1 MFLKR
6 VKNDKPQDDFKGG
19 RKVEENKTLTIA
31 DIADA
36 LGVSK
41 TTVSRAI
48 SGKGRIGN
56 DTRERVLSYIEAHNY
71 TPNVIAKSLAQ
82 NKTYNLA
89 VVMPGDYEL
98 IDLPFFQNCIM
109 GIQEIAS
116 SFDYD
121 MLLTVCNNADVTKL
135 ERIVRNRKVDGVILL
150 RSFVDD
156 VQVKFLQEKQIP
168 FVVTGSSNYKGVVQV
183 DNDHRAA
190 CRELTSILLM
200 KRMKKIALI
209 GGNEE
214 HVVTQSRLEG
224 FQDAFSD
231 SGLLVDESLIYMNL
245 DNPVLLDGKVD
256 EIIKRE
262 VDCIVCMDDAIC
274 MEVLYKLRR
283 QGISVPDQIRIASF
297 YNSSMLETHDP
308 SITSLD
314 FDAKELG
321 MLVCRTLLDMV
332 EGHKV
337 QSKTLLGYE
346 VRLRESTK

>member
-1 MFLKR
+1 MGES
-6 VKNDKPQDDFKGG
+6 Q
-19 RKVEENKTLTIA
+19 EENKTLTIA

-48 SGKGRIGN
+48 SGKGRIGSE
-56 DTRERVLSYIEAHNY
+56 TRERVLKYIDAHNY

-109 GIQEIAS
+109 GMQEIAS

-150 RSFVDD
+150 RSFMDD
-156 VQVKFLQEKQIP
+156 VQVEYLQEKNIP

-214 HVVTQSRLEG
+214 HVVTQSRLMG
-224 FQDAFSD
+224 FKDAFAD
-231 SGLLVDESLIYMNL
+231 SGTAVDESLIYMNL
-245 DNPVLLDGKVD
+245 DNPVLLDGKLD
-256 EIIKRE
+256 DIIKRE

-283 QGISVPDQIRIASF
+283 EGISVPDQIRVASF

-321 MLVCRTLLDMV
+321 MLVCRTLLDMI
-332 EGHKV
+332 EGQKV
-337 QSKTLLGYE
+337 QKKTLLGYE

>member
-1 MFLKR
+1 MGES
-6 VKNDKPQDDFKGG
+6 Q
-19 RKVEENKTLTIA
+19 EENKTLTIA

-48 SGKGRIGN
+48 SGKGRIGSE
-56 DTRERVLSYIEAHNY
+56 TRERVLKYIDAHNY

-150 RSFVDD
+150 RSFMDD
-156 VQVKFLQEKQIP
+156 VQVEYLQEKNVP
-168 FVVTGSSNYKGVVQV
+168 FVITGSSNYKGVVQV

-190 CRELTSILLM
+190 CRELTLILLM

-214 HVVTQSRLEG
+214 HVVTQSRLMG
-224 FQDAFSD
+224 FKDAFAD
-231 SGLLVDESLIYMNL
+231 SGTAVDESLIYMNL
-245 DNPVLLDGKVD
+245 DNPVLLDGKLD
-256 EIIKRE
+256 DIIKRE

-283 QGISVPDQIRIASF
+283 EGISVPDQIRVASF

-321 MLVCRTLLDMV
+321 MLVCRTLLDMI
-332 EGHKV
+332 EGQKV
-337 QSKTLLGYE
+337 QKKTLLGYE

>member
-1 MFLKR
+1 MGES
-6 VKNDKPQDDFKGG
+6 Q
-19 RKVEENKTLTIA
+19 EENKTLTIA

-48 SGKGRIGN
+48 SGKGRIGSE
-56 DTRERVLSYIEAHNY
+56 TRERVLKYIDAHNY

-150 RSFVDD
+150 RSFMDD
-156 VQVKFLQEKQIP
+156 VQVEYLQEKNVP
-168 FVVTGSSNYKGVVQV
+168 FVITGSSNYKGVVQV

-214 HVVTQSRLEG
+214 HVVTQSRLMG
-224 FQDAFSD
+224 FKDAFAD
-231 SGLLVDESLIYMNL
+231 SGTAVDESLIYMNL
-245 DNPVLLDGKVD
+245 DNPVLLDGKLD
-256 EIIKRE
+256 DIIKRE

-283 QGISVPDQIRIASF
+283 EGISVPDQIRVASF

-308 SITSLD
+308 TITSPD
-314 FDAKELG
+314 CDAKDLG
-321 MLVCRTLLDMV
+321 MLVCRTLLDMI
-332 EGHKV
+332 EGQKV
-337 QSKTLLGYE
+337 QKKTLLGYE

>member
-1 MFLKR
+1 MGES
-6 VKNDKPQDDFKGG
+6 Q
-19 RKVEENKTLTIA
+19 EENKTLTIA

-48 SGKGRIGN
+48 SGKGRIGSE
-56 DTRERVLSYIEAHNY
+56 TRERVLKYIDAHNY

-150 RSFVDD
+150 RSFMDD
-156 VQVKFLQEKQIP
+156 VQVEYLQEKNVP
-168 FVVTGSSNYKGVVQV
+168 FVITGSSNYKGVVQV

-214 HVVTQSRLEG
+214 HVVTQSRLMG
-224 FQDAFSD
+224 FKDAFAD
-231 SGLLVDESLIYMNL
+231 SGTAVDESLIYMNL
-245 DNPVLLDGKVD
+245 DNPVLLDGKLD
-256 EIIKRE
+256 DIIKRE

-283 QGISVPDQIRIASF
+283 KGISVPDQIRVASF

-321 MLVCRTLLDMV
+321 MLVCRTLLDMI
-332 EGHKV
+332 EGQKV
-337 QSKTLLGYE
+337 QKKTLLGYE

>member
-1 MFLKR
+1 MGES
-6 VKNDKPQDDFKGG
+6 Q
-19 RKVEENKTLTIA
+19 EENKTLTIA
-31 DIADA
+31 DIADT

-48 SGKGRIGN
+48 SGKGRIGSE
-56 DTRERVLSYIEAHNY
+56 TRERVLKYIDAHNY

-150 RSFVDD
+150 RSFMDD
-156 VQVKFLQEKQIP
+156 VQVEYLQEKNIP

-209 GGNEE
+209 GVNEE
-214 HVVTQSRLEG
+214 HVVTQSRLMG
-224 FQDAFSD
+224 FKDAFAD
-231 SGLLVDESLIYMNL
+231 SGTAVDESLIYMNL
-245 DNPVLLDGKVD
+245 DNPVLLDGKLD
-256 EIIKRE
+256 DIIKRE

-283 QGISVPDQIRIASF
+283 EGISVPDQIRVASF

-321 MLVCRTLLDMV
+321 MLVCRTLLDMI
-332 EGHKV
+332 EGQKV
-337 QSKTLLGYE
+337 QKKTLLGYE

>member
-1 MFLKR
+1 MGES
-6 VKNDKPQDDFKGG
+6 Q
-19 RKVEENKTLTIA
+19 EENKTLTIA

-48 SGKGRIGN
+48 SGKGRIGSE
-56 DTRERVLSYIEAHNY
+56 TRERVLKYIDAHNY

-135 ERIVRNRKVDGVILL
+135 ERIVRNRTVAGVILL
-150 RSFVDD
+150 RSFMDA
-156 VQVKFLQEKQIP
+156 VQVEYLQEKNIP

-214 HVVTQSRLEG
+214 HVVTQSRLMG
-224 FQDAFSD
+224 FKDAFAD
-231 SGLLVDESLIYMNL
+231 SGTAVDESLIYMNL
-245 DNPVLLDGKVD
+245 DNPVLLDGKLD
-256 EIIKRE
+256 DIIKRE

-283 QGISVPDQIRIASF
+283 EGISVPDQIRVASF

-321 MLVCRTLLDMV
+321 MLVCRTLLDMI
-332 EGHKV
+332 EGQKV
-337 QSKTLLGYE
+337 QKKTLLGYE

>member
-1 MFLKR
+1 MEE
-6 VKNDKPQDDFKGG
+6 NQ
-19 RKVEENKTLTIA
+19 EENKTLTIA

-48 SGKGRIGN
+48 SGKGRIGS
-56 DTRERVLSYIEAHNY
+56 DTRERVLKYIDEHNY

-82 NKTYNLA
+82 SKTYNLA

-121 MLLTVCNNADVTKL
+121 ILLTVCNNADVTKL
-135 ERIVRNRKVDGVILL
+135 ERIVRNRKVDGVVLL
-150 RSFVDD
+150 RSFVED
-156 VQVKFLQEKQIP
+156 VQVEYLREKNIP

-183 DNDHRAA
+183 DNDHHAA
-190 CRELTSILLM
+190 CKELTSILLM

-214 HVVTQSRLEG
+214 HVVTQSRLKG
-224 FQDAFSD
+224 FKDAFRD
-231 SGLLVDESLIYMNL
+231 NGLPVDESLIYMNL
-245 DNPVLLDGKVD
+245 DNPVLLDGKLD
-256 EIIKRE
+256 DIIKRD

-274 MEVLYKLRR
+274 MEVLSKLRR
-283 QGISVPDQIRIASF
+283 EGIVVPDQIRVASF

-321 MLVCRTLLDMV
+321 MLVCRTLLDIV
-332 EGHKV
+332 EGNKV
-337 QSKTLLGYE
+337 QKKTLLGYE

>member
-1 MFLKR
+1 MGES
-6 VKNDKPQDDFKGG
+6 Q
-19 RKVEENKTLTIA
+19 EENKTLTIA

-48 SGKGRIGN
+48 SGKGRIGSE
-56 DTRERVLSYIEAHNY
+56 TRERVLKYIDAHNY

-150 RSFVDD
+150 RSFIDD
-156 VQVKFLQEKQIP
+156 VQVEYLQEKNIP

-214 HVVTQSRLEG
+214 HVVTQSRLMG
-224 FQDAFSD
+224 FKDAFAD
-231 SGLLVDESLIYMNL
+231 SGTAVDESLIYMNL
-245 DNPVLLDGKVD
+245 DNPVLLDGKLD
-256 EIIKRE
+256 DIIKRE

-283 QGISVPDQIRIASF
+283 EGISVPDQIRVASF

-321 MLVCRTLLDMV
+321 MLVCRTLLDMI
-332 EGHKV
+332 EGQKV
-337 QSKTLLGYE
+337 QKKTLLGYE

>member
-1 MFLKR
+1 MGES
-6 VKNDKPQDDFKGG
+6 Q
-19 RKVEENKTLTIA
+19 EENKTLTIA

-48 SGKGRIGN
+48 SGKGRIGSE
-56 DTRERVLSYIEAHNY
+56 TRERVLKYIDAHNY

-150 RSFVDD
+150 RSFMDD
-156 VQVKFLQEKQIP
+156 VQVEYLQEKNVP

-183 DNDHRAA
+183 DNDHHAA

-214 HVVTQSRLEG
+214 HVVTQSRLMG
-224 FQDAFSD
+224 FKDAFAD
-231 SGLLVDESLIYMNL
+231 SGLAVDESLIYMNL
-245 DNPVLLDGKVD
+245 DNPVLLDGKLD
-256 EIIKRE
+256 DIIKRE

-283 QGISVPDQIRIASF
+283 EGISVPDQIRVASF

-321 MLVCRTLLDMV
+321 MLVCRTLLDMI
-332 EGHKV
+332 EGQKV
-337 QSKTLLGYE
+337 QKKTLLGYE

>member
-1 MFLKR
+1 MGER
-6 VKNDKPQDDFKGG
+6 Q
-19 RKVEENKTLTIA
+19 EENKTLTIA
-31 DIADA
+31 DIADT

-48 SGKGRIGN
+48 SGKGRIGSE
-56 DTRERVLSYIEAHNY
+56 TRERVLKYIDAHNY

-150 RSFVDD
+150 RSFMDD
-156 VQVKFLQEKQIP
+156 VQVEYLQEKNIP

-214 HVVTQSRLEG
+214 HVVTQSRLMG
-224 FQDAFSD
+224 FKDAFAD
-231 SGLLVDESLIYMNL
+231 SGTAVDESLIYMNL
-245 DNPVLLDGKVD
+245 DNPVLLDGKLD
-256 EIIKRE
+256 DIIKRE

-283 QGISVPDQIRIASF
+283 EGISVPDQIRVASF

-321 MLVCRTLLDMV
+321 MLVCRTLLDMI
-332 EGHKV
+332 EGQKV
-337 QSKTLLGYE
+337 QKKTLLGYE

>member
-1 MFLKR
+1 MGES
-6 VKNDKPQDDFKGG
+6 Q
-19 RKVEENKTLTIA
+19 EENKTLTIA

-48 SGKGRIGN
+48 SGKGRIGSE
-56 DTRERVLSYIEAHNY
+56 TRERVLKYIDAHNY

-150 RSFVDD
+150 RSFMDD
-156 VQVKFLQEKQIP
+156 VQVEYLQEKNIP

-214 HVVTQSRLEG
+214 HVVTQSRLMG
-224 FQDAFSD
+224 FKDAFAD
-231 SGLLVDESLIYMNL
+231 SGTAVDESLIYMNL
-245 DNPVLLDGKVD
+245 DNPVLLDGKLD
-256 EIIKRE
+256 DIIKRE

-274 MEVLYKLRR
+274 MDVLYKLRR
-283 QGISVPDQIRIASF
+283 EGISVPDQIRVASF

-321 MLVCRTLLDMV
+321 MLVCRTLLDMI
-332 EGHKV
+332 EGQKV
-337 QSKTLLGYE
+337 QKKTLLGYE

>member
-1 MFLKR
+1 MGES
-6 VKNDKPQDDFKGG
+6 Q
-19 RKVEENKTLTIA
+19 EENKTLTIA

-48 SGKGRIGN
+48 SGKGRIGSE
-56 DTRERVLSYIEAHNY
+56 TRERVLKYIDAHNY

-89 VVMPGDYEL
+89 VAMPGDYEL

-150 RSFVDD
+150 RSFMDD
-156 VQVKFLQEKQIP
+156 VQVEYLQEKNVP
-168 FVVTGSSNYKGVVQV
+168 FVITGSSNYKGVVQV

-214 HVVTQSRLEG
+214 HVVTQSRLMG
-224 FQDAFSD
+224 FKDAFAD
-231 SGLLVDESLIYMNL
+231 SGTAVDESLIYMNL
-245 DNPVLLDGKVD
+245 DNPVLLDGKLD
-256 EIIKRE
+256 DIIKRE

-283 QGISVPDQIRIASF
+283 EGISVPDQIRVASF

-321 MLVCRTLLDMV
+321 MLVCRTLLDMI
-332 EGHKV
+332 EGQKV
-337 QSKTLLGYE
+337 QKKTLLGYE

>member
-1 MFLKR
+1 MGES
-6 VKNDKPQDDFKGG
+6 Q
-19 RKVEENKTLTIA
+19 EENKTLTIA

-48 SGKGRIGN
+48 SGKGRIGSE
-56 DTRERVLSYIEAHNY
+56 TRERVLKYIDAHNY

-150 RSFVDD
+150 RSFMDD
-156 VQVKFLQEKQIP
+156 VQVEYLQEKNIP

-190 CRELTSILLM
+190 CRELTSNLLM

-214 HVVTQSRLEG
+214 HVVTQSRLMG
-224 FQDAFSD
+224 FKDAFAD
-231 SGLLVDESLIYMNL
+231 SGTAVDESLIYMNL
-245 DNPVLLDGKVD
+245 DNPVLLDGKLD
-256 EIIKRE
+256 DIIKRE

-283 QGISVPDQIRIASF
+283 EGISVPDQIRVASF

-321 MLVCRTLLDMV
+321 MLVCRTLLDMI
-332 EGHKV
+332 EGQKV
-337 QSKTLLGYE
+337 QKKTLLGYE

>member
-1 MFLKR
+1 MGES
-6 VKNDKPQDDFKGG
+6 Q
-19 RKVEENKTLTIA
+19 EENKTLTIA
-31 DIADA
+31 DIADT

-48 SGKGRIGN
+48 SGKGRIGSE
-56 DTRERVLSYIEAHNY
+56 TRERVLKYIDAHNY

-150 RSFVDD
+150 RSFMDD
-156 VQVKFLQEKQIP
+156 LQVEYLQEKNIP

-214 HVVTQSRLEG
+214 HVVTQSRLMG
-224 FQDAFSD
+224 FKDAFAD
-231 SGLLVDESLIYMNL
+231 SGTAVDESLIYMNL
-245 DNPVLLDGKVD
+245 DNPVLLDGKLD
-256 EIIKRE
+256 DIIKRE

-283 QGISVPDQIRIASF
+283 EGISVPDQIRVASF

-321 MLVCRTLLDMV
+321 MLVCRTLLDMI
-332 EGHKV
+332 EGQKV
-337 QSKTLLGYE
+337 QKKTLLGYE

>member
-1 MFLKR
+1 MGES
-6 VKNDKPQDDFKGG
+6 Q
-19 RKVEENKTLTIA
+19 EENKTLTIA

-48 SGKGRIGN
+48 SGKGRIGSE
-56 DTRERVLSYIEAHNY
+56 TRERVLKYIDAHNY

-150 RSFVDD
+150 RSFMDD
-156 VQVKFLQEKQIP
+156 VQVEYLQEKNVP
-168 FVVTGSSNYKGVVQV
+168 FVITGSSNYKGVVQV

-214 HVVTQSRLEG
+214 HVVTQSRLMG
-224 FQDAFSD
+224 FKDAFAD
-231 SGLLVDESLIYMNL
+231 SGTAVDESLIYMNL
-245 DNPVLLDGKVD
+245 DNPVLLDGKLD
-256 EIIKRE
+256 DIIKRE

-283 QGISVPDQIRIASF
+283 EGISVPDQIRVASF

-321 MLVCRTLLDMV
+321 MLVCRTLLDMI
-332 EGHKV
+332 EGQKV
-337 QSKTLLGYE
+337 QKKTLLGYE
-346 VRLRESTK
+346 VRLRESIK

>member
-1 MFLKR
+1 MGES
-6 VKNDKPQDDFKGG
+6 Q
-19 RKVEENKTLTIA
+19 EENKTLTIA

-48 SGKGRIGN
+48 SGKGRIGSE
-56 DTRERVLSYIEAHNY
+56 TRERVLKYIDAHNY

-150 RSFVDD
+150 RSFMDD
-156 VQVKFLQEKQIP
+156 VQVEYLQEKNVP
-168 FVVTGSSNYKGVVQV
+168 FVITGSSNYKGVVQV
-183 DNDHRAA
+183 DNDHRTA

-214 HVVTQSRLEG
+214 HVVTQSRLMG
-224 FQDAFSD
+224 FKDAFAD
-231 SGLLVDESLIYMNL
+231 SGTAVDESLIYMNL
-245 DNPVLLDGKVD
+245 DNPVLLDGKLD
-256 EIIKRE
+256 DIIKRE

-283 QGISVPDQIRIASF
+283 EGISVPDQIRVASF

-321 MLVCRTLLDMV
+321 MLVCRTLLDMI
-332 EGHKV
+332 EGQKV
-337 QSKTLLGYE
+337 QKKTLLGYE

>member
-1 MFLKR
+1 MGES
-6 VKNDKPQDDFKGG
+6 Q
-19 RKVEENKTLTIA
+19 EENKTLTIA

-48 SGKGRIGN
+48 SGKGRIGSE
-56 DTRERVLSYIEAHNY
+56 TRERVLKYIDAHNY

-150 RSFVDD
+150 RSFMDD
-156 VQVKFLQEKQIP
+156 VQVEYLQEKNVP

-214 HVVTQSRLEG
+214 HVVTQSRLMG
-224 FQDAFSD
+224 FKDAFAD
-231 SGLLVDESLIYMNL
+231 SGLAVDESLIYMNL
-245 DNPVLLDGKVD
+245 DNPVLLDGQLD
-256 EIIKRE
+256 DIIKRE

-283 QGISVPDQIRIASF
+283 EGISVPDQIRVASF

-321 MLVCRTLLDMV
+321 MLVCRTLLDMI
-332 EGHKV
+332 EGQKV
-337 QSKTLLGYE
+337 QKKTLLGYE

>member
-1 MFLKR
+1 MGES
-6 VKNDKPQDDFKGG
+6 Q
-19 RKVEENKTLTIA
+19 EENKTLTIA

-48 SGKGRIGN
+48 SGKGRIGSE
-56 DTRERVLSYIEAHNY
+56 TRERVLKYIDAHNY

-150 RSFVDD
+150 RSFMDD
-156 VQVKFLQEKQIP
+156 VQVEYLQEKNVP
-168 FVVTGSSNYKGVVQV
+168 FVITGSSNYKGVVQV

-214 HVVTQSRLEG
+214 HVVTQSRLMG
-224 FQDAFSD
+224 FKDAFAD
-231 SGLLVDESLIYMNL
+231 SGTAVDESLIYMNL
-245 DNPVLLDGKVD
+245 DNPVLLDGKLD
-256 EIIKRE
+256 DIIKRE

-283 QGISVPDQIRIASF
+283 EGISVPDQIRVASF

-321 MLVCRTLLDMV
+321 MLVCRTLLDMI
-332 EGHKV
+332 EGQKV
-337 QSKTLLGYE
+337 RKKTLLGYE

>member
-1 MFLKR
+1 MEE
-6 VKNDKPQDDFKGG
+6 NQ
-19 RKVEENKTLTIA
+19 EENKTLTIA

-48 SGKGRIGN
+48 SGKGRIGS
-56 DTRERVLSYIEAHNY
+56 DTRERVLKYIDEHNY

-82 NKTYNLA
+82 SKTYNLA

-121 MLLTVCNNADVTKL
+121 ILLTVCNNADVTKL

-150 RSFVDD
+150 RSFVED
-156 VQVKFLQEKQIP
+156 VQVEYLREKNIP

-183 DNDHRAA
+183 DNDHHAA
-190 CRELTSILLM
+190 CKELTSILLM

-214 HVVTQSRLEG
+214 HVVTQSRLKG
-224 FQDAFSD
+224 FKDAFRD
-231 SGLLVDESLIYMNL
+231 NGLPVDESLIYMNL
-245 DNPVLLDGKVD
+245 DNPVLLDGKLD
-256 EIIKRE
+256 DIIKRD

-274 MEVLYKLRR
+274 MEVLNKLRR
-283 QGISVPDQIRIASF
+283 AGIVVPDQIRVASF

-321 MLVCRTLLDMV
+321 MLVCRILLDIV
-332 EGHKV
+332 EGNKV
-337 QSKTLLGYE
+337 QKKTLLGYE

>member
-1 MFLKR
+1 MGES
-6 VKNDKPQDDFKGG
+6 Q
-19 RKVEENKTLTIA
+19 EENKTLTIA

-48 SGKGRIGN
+48 SGKGRIGSE
-56 DTRERVLSYIEAHNY
+56 TRERVLKYIDAHNY

-121 MLLTVCNNADVTKL
+121 MMLTVCNNADVTKL

-150 RSFVDD
+150 RSFMDD
-156 VQVKFLQEKQIP
+156 VQVEYLQEKNVP

-214 HVVTQSRLEG
+214 HVVTQSRLMG
-224 FQDAFSD
+224 FKDAFAD
-231 SGLLVDESLIYMNL
+231 SGTAVDESLIYMNL
-245 DNPVLLDGKVD
+245 DNPVLLDGKLD
-256 EIIKRE
+256 DIIKRE

-283 QGISVPDQIRIASF
+283 EGISVPDQIRVASF

-321 MLVCRTLLDMV
+321 MLVCRTLLDMI
-332 EGHKV
+332 EGQKV
-337 QSKTLLGYE
+337 QKKTLLGYE

>member
-1 MFLKR
+1 MGES
-6 VKNDKPQDDFKGG
+6 Q
-19 RKVEENKTLTIA
+19 EENKTLTIA

-48 SGKGRIGN
+48 SGKGRIGSE
-56 DTRERVLSYIEAHNY
+56 TRERVLKYIDAHNY

-150 RSFVDD
+150 RSFMDD
-156 VQVKFLQEKQIP
+156 VQVEYLQEKNVP
-168 FVVTGSSNYKGVVQV
+168 FVITGSSNYKGVVQV

-200 KRMKKIALI
+200 KRMKKSALI

-214 HVVTQSRLEG
+214 HVVTQSRLMG
-224 FQDAFSD
+224 FKDAFAD
-231 SGLLVDESLIYMNL
+231 SGTAVDESLIYMNL
-245 DNPVLLDGKVD
+245 DNPVLLDGKLD
-256 EIIKRE
+256 DIIKRE

-283 QGISVPDQIRIASF
+283 EGISVPDQIRVASF

-321 MLVCRTLLDMV
+321 MLVCRTLLDMI
-332 EGHKV
+332 EGQKV
-337 QSKTLLGYE
+337 QKKTLLGYE

>member
-1 MFLKR
+1 MGES
-6 VKNDKPQDDFKGG
+6 Q
-19 RKVEENKTLTIA
+19 EENKTLTIA

-48 SGKGRIGN
+48 SGKGRIGSE
-56 DTRERVLSYIEAHNY
+56 TRERVLKYIDAHNY
-71 TPNVIAKSLAQ
+71 TLNVIAKSLAQ

-150 RSFVDD
+150 RSFMDD
-156 VQVKFLQEKQIP
+156 VQVEYLQEKNVP

-214 HVVTQSRLEG
+214 HVVTQSRLMG
-224 FQDAFSD
+224 FKDAFAD
-231 SGLLVDESLIYMNL
+231 SGLAVDESLIYMNL
-245 DNPVLLDGKVD
+245 DNPVLLDGKLD
-256 EIIKRE
+256 DIIKRE

-283 QGISVPDQIRIASF
+283 EGISVPDQIRVASF

-321 MLVCRTLLDMV
+321 MLVCRTLLDMI
-332 EGHKV
+332 EGQKV
-337 QSKTLLGYE
+337 QKKTLLGYE

>member
-1 MFLKR
+1 MGES
-6 VKNDKPQDDFKGG
+6 Q
-19 RKVEENKTLTIA
+19 EENKTLTIA

-48 SGKGRIGN
+48 SGKGRIGSE
-56 DTRERVLSYIEAHNY
+56 TRELVLKYIDAHNY

-150 RSFVDD
+150 RSFMDD
-156 VQVKFLQEKQIP
+156 VQVEYLQEKNVP

-214 HVVTQSRLEG
+214 HVVTQSRLMG
-224 FQDAFSD
+224 FKDAFAD
-231 SGLLVDESLIYMNL
+231 SGTAVDESLIYMNL
-245 DNPVLLDGKVD
+245 DNPVLLDGKLD
-256 EIIKRE
+256 DIIKRE

-283 QGISVPDQIRIASF
+283 EGISVPDQIRVASF
-297 YNSSMLETHDP
+297 YNSSMLESHDP

-321 MLVCRTLLDMV
+321 MLVCRTLLDMI
-332 EGHKV
+332 EGQKV
-337 QSKTLLGYE
+337 QKKTLLGYE

>member
-1 MFLKR
+1 MQEVYK
-6 VKNDKPQDDFKGG
+6 K
-19 RKVEENKTLTIA
+19 
-31 DIADA
+31 
-36 LGVSK
+36 
-41 TTVSRAI
+41 SR
-48 SGKGRIGN
+48 
-56 DTRERVLSYIEAHNY
+56 
-71 TPNVIAKSLAQ
+71 
-82 NKTYNLA
+82 
-89 VVMPGDYEL
+89 
-98 IDLPFFQNCIM
+98 

-150 RSFVDD
+150 RSFMDD
-156 VQVKFLQEKQIP
+156 VQVEYLQEKNVP
-168 FVVTGSSNYKGVVQV
+168 FVITGSSNYKGVVQV

-214 HVVTQSRLEG
+214 HVVTQSRLMG
-224 FQDAFSD
+224 FKDAFAD
-231 SGLLVDESLIYMNL
+231 SGTAVDESLIYMNL
-245 DNPVLLDGKVD
+245 DNPVLLDGKLD
-256 EIIKRE
+256 DIIKRE

-283 QGISVPDQIRIASF
+283 EGISVPDQIRVASF

-321 MLVCRTLLDMV
+321 MLVCRTLLDMI
-332 EGHKV
+332 EGQKV
-337 QSKTLLGYE
+337 QKKTLLGYE
-346 VRLRESTK
+346 VCLRESTK

>member
-1 MFLKR
+1 MGES
-6 VKNDKPQDDFKGG
+6 Q
-19 RKVEENKTLTIA
+19 EENKTLTIA

-48 SGKGRIGN
+48 SGKGRIGSE
-56 DTRERVLSYIEAHNY
+56 TRERVLKYIDAHNY

-150 RSFVDD
+150 RSFMDY
-156 VQVKFLQEKQIP
+156 VQVEYLQEKNVP
-168 FVVTGSSNYKGVVQV
+168 FVITGSSNYKGVVQV

-214 HVVTQSRLEG
+214 HVVTQSRLMG
-224 FQDAFSD
+224 FKDAFAD
-231 SGLLVDESLIYMNL
+231 SGTAVDESLIYMNL
-245 DNPVLLDGKVD
+245 DNPVLLDGKLD
-256 EIIKRE
+256 DIIKRE

-283 QGISVPDQIRIASF
+283 EGISVPDQIRVASF

-321 MLVCRTLLDMV
+321 MLVCRTLLDMI
-332 EGHKV
+332 EGQKV
-337 QSKTLLGYE
+337 QKKTLLGYE

>member
-1 MFLKR
+1 MEE
-6 VKNDKPQDDFKGG
+6 NQ
-19 RKVEENKTLTIA
+19 EENKTLTIA

-48 SGKGRIGN
+48 SGKGRIGS
-56 DTRERVLSYIEAHNY
+56 DTRERVLKYIDEHNY

-82 NKTYNLA
+82 SKTYNLA

-121 MLLTVCNNADVTKL
+121 ILLTVCNNADVTKL

-150 RSFVDD
+150 RSFVED
-156 VQVKFLQEKQIP
+156 VQVEYLREKNIP

-183 DNDHRAA
+183 DNDHHAA
-190 CRELTSILLM
+190 CKELTSILLM

-214 HVVTQSRLEG
+214 HVVTQSRLKG
-224 FQDAFSD
+224 FKDAFRD
-231 SGLLVDESLIYMNL
+231 NGLPVDESLIYMNL
-245 DNPVLLDGKVD
+245 DNPVLLDGKLD
-256 EIIKRE
+256 DIIKRD

-274 MEVLYKLRR
+274 MEVLNKLRR
-283 QGISVPDQIRIASF
+283 AGIVVPDQIRVASF
-297 YNSSMLETHDP
+297 YNSSMLETPDP

-321 MLVCRTLLDMV
+321 MLVCRILLDIV
-332 EGHKV
+332 EGNKV
-337 QSKTLLGYE
+337 QKKTLLGYE

>member
-1 MFLKR
+1 MGES
-6 VKNDKPQDDFKGG
+6 Q
-19 RKVEENKTLTIA
+19 EENKTLTIA
-31 DIADA
+31 DIADT

-48 SGKGRIGN
+48 SGKGRIGSE
-56 DTRERVLSYIEAHNY
+56 TRERVLKYIDAHNY

-150 RSFVDD
+150 RSFMDD
-156 VQVKFLQEKQIP
+156 VQVEYLQEKNIP

-214 HVVTQSRLEG
+214 HVVTQSRLMG
-224 FQDAFSD
+224 FKDAFAD
-231 SGLLVDESLIYMNL
+231 SGTAVDESLIYMNL
-245 DNPVLLDGKVD
+245 DNPVLLDGKLD
-256 EIIKRE
+256 DIIKRE
-262 VDCIVCMDDAIC
+262 VDCIVCMDDAIS

-283 QGISVPDQIRIASF
+283 EGISVPDQIRVASF

-321 MLVCRTLLDMV
+321 MLVCRTLLDMI
-332 EGHKV
+332 EGQKV
-337 QSKTLLGYE
+337 QKKTLLGYE

>member
-1 MFLKR
+1 MGES
-6 VKNDKPQDDFKGG
+6 Q
-19 RKVEENKTLTIA
+19 EENKTLTIA
-31 DIADA
+31 DIADT

-48 SGKGRIGN
+48 SGKGRIGSE
-56 DTRERVLSYIEAHNY
+56 TRERVLKYIDAHNY

-150 RSFVDD
+150 RSFMDD
-156 VQVKFLQEKQIP
+156 VQVEYLQEKNVP
-168 FVVTGSSNYKGVVQV
+168 FVITGSSNYKGVVQV

-214 HVVTQSRLEG
+214 HVVTQSRLMG
-224 FQDAFSD
+224 FKDAFAD
-231 SGLLVDESLIYMNL
+231 SGTAVDESLIYMNL
-245 DNPVLLDGKVD
+245 DNPVLLDGKLD
-256 EIIKRE
+256 DIIKRE

-283 QGISVPDQIRIASF
+283 EGISVPDQIRVASF

-321 MLVCRTLLDMV
+321 MLVCRTLLDMI
-332 EGHKV
+332 EGQKV
-337 QSKTLLGYE
+337 QKKTLLGYE
-346 VRLRESTK
+346 VCLRESTK

>member
-1 MFLKR
+1 MGES
-6 VKNDKPQDDFKGG
+6 Q
-19 RKVEENKTLTIA
+19 EENKTLTIA
-31 DIADA
+31 DIADT

-48 SGKGRIGN
+48 SGKGKIGSE
-56 DTRERVLSYIEAHNY
+56 TRERVLKYIDAHNY

-150 RSFVDD
+150 RSFMDD
-156 VQVKFLQEKQIP
+156 VQVEYLQEKNIP

-214 HVVTQSRLEG
+214 HVVTQSRLMG
-224 FQDAFSD
+224 FKDAFAD
-231 SGLLVDESLIYMNL
+231 SGTAVDESLIYMNL
-245 DNPVLLDGKVD
+245 DNPVLLDGKLD
-256 EIIKRE
+256 DIIKRE

-283 QGISVPDQIRIASF
+283 EGISVPDQIRVASF

-321 MLVCRTLLDMV
+321 MLVCRTLLDMI
-332 EGHKV
+332 EGQKV
-337 QSKTLLGYE
+337 QKKTLLGYE

>member
-1 MFLKR
+1 MGES
-6 VKNDKPQDDFKGG
+6 Q
-19 RKVEENKTLTIA
+19 EENKTLTIA

-48 SGKGRIGN
+48 SGKGRIGSE
-56 DTRERVLSYIEAHNY
+56 TRERVLKYIDAHNY

-150 RSFVDD
+150 RSFMDD
-156 VQVKFLQEKQIP
+156 VQVEYLQEKNIP

-190 CRELTSILLM
+190 SRELTSILLM

-214 HVVTQSRLEG
+214 HVVTQSRLMG
-224 FQDAFSD
+224 FKDAFAD
-231 SGLLVDESLIYMNL
+231 SGTAVDESLIYMNL
-245 DNPVLLDGKVD
+245 DNPVLLDGKLD
-256 EIIKRE
+256 DIIKRE

-283 QGISVPDQIRIASF
+283 EGISVPDQIRVASF

-321 MLVCRTLLDMV
+321 MLVCRTLLDMI
-332 EGHKV
+332 EGQKV
-337 QSKTLLGYE
+337 QKKTLLGYE

>member
-1 MFLKR
+1 MEE
-6 VKNDKPQDDFKGG
+6 NQ
-19 RKVEENKTLTIA
+19 EENKTLTIA

-48 SGKGRIGN
+48 SGKGRIGS
-56 DTRERVLSYIEAHNY
+56 DTRERVLKYIDEHNY

-82 NKTYNLA
+82 SKTYNLA

-121 MLLTVCNNADVTKL
+121 ILLTVCNNADVTKL

-150 RSFVDD
+150 RSFVED
-156 VQVKFLQEKQIP
+156 VQVEYLREKNIP

-183 DNDHRAA
+183 DNDHHAA
-190 CRELTSILLM
+190 CKELTSILLM

-214 HVVTQSRLEG
+214 HVVTQSRLKG
-224 FQDAFSD
+224 FKDAFRD
-231 SGLLVDESLIYMNL
+231 NGLPVDESLIYMNL
-245 DNPVLLDGKVD
+245 DNPVLLDGKLD
-256 EIIKRE
+256 DIIKRD

-274 MEVLYKLRR
+274 MEVLSKLRR
-283 QGISVPDQIRIASF
+283 AGIVVPDQIRVASF

-321 MLVCRTLLDMV
+321 MLVCRILLDIV
-332 EGHKV
+332 EGNKV
-337 QSKTLLGYE
+337 QKKTLLGYE

>member
-1 MFLKR
+1 MGES
-6 VKNDKPQDDFKGG
+6 Q
-19 RKVEENKTLTIA
+19 EENKTLTIA

-48 SGKGRIGN
+48 SGKGRIGSE
-56 DTRERVLSYIEAHNY
+56 TRERVLKYIDAHNY

-150 RSFVDD
+150 RSFMDD
-156 VQVKFLQEKQIP
+156 VQVEYLQEKNVP

-214 HVVTQSRLEG
+214 HVVTQSRLMG
-224 FQDAFSD
+224 FKDAFAD
-231 SGLLVDESLIYMNL
+231 SGTAVDESLIYMNL
-245 DNPVLLDGKVD
+245 DNPVLLDGKLD
-256 EIIKRE
+256 DIIKRE

-283 QGISVPDQIRIASF
+283 EGISVPDQIRVASF
-297 YNSSMLETHDP
+297 YNSSMLESHDP

-321 MLVCRTLLDMV
+321 MLVCRTLLDMI
-332 EGHKV
+332 EGQKV
-337 QSKTLLGYE
+337 QKKTLLGYE

>member
-1 MFLKR
+1 MGES
-6 VKNDKPQDDFKGG
+6 Q
-19 RKVEENKTLTIA
+19 EENKTLTIA

-48 SGKGRIGN
+48 SGKGRIGSE
-56 DTRERVLSYIEAHNY
+56 TRERVLKYIDAHNY

-135 ERIVRNRKVDGVILL
+135 ERISNRKVDGVILL
-150 RSFVDD
+150 RSFMDD
-156 VQVKFLQEKQIP
+156 VQVEYLQEKNVP
-168 FVVTGSSNYKGVVQV
+168 FVITGSSNYKGVVQV

-214 HVVTQSRLEG
+214 HVVTQSRLMG
-224 FQDAFSD
+224 FKDAFAD
-231 SGLLVDESLIYMNL
+231 SGTAVDESLIYMNL
-245 DNPVLLDGKVD
+245 DNPVLLDGKLD
-256 EIIKRE
+256 DIIKRE

-283 QGISVPDQIRIASF
+283 EGISVPDQIRVASF

-321 MLVCRTLLDMV
+321 MLVCRTLLDMI
-332 EGHKV
+332 EGQKV
-337 QSKTLLGYE
+337 QKKTLLGYE

>member
-1 MFLKR
+1 MGES
-6 VKNDKPQDDFKGG
+6 Q
-19 RKVEENKTLTIA
+19 EENKTLTIA

-48 SGKGRIGN
+48 SGKGRIGSE
-56 DTRERVLSYIEAHNY
+56 TRERVLKYIDAHNY

-150 RSFVDD
+150 RSFMDD
-156 VQVKFLQEKQIP
+156 VQVEYLQEKNVP

-214 HVVTQSRLEG
+214 HVVTQSRLMG
-224 FQDAFSD
+224 FKDAFAD
-231 SGLLVDESLIYMNL
+231 NGLAVDESLIYMNL
-245 DNPVLLDGKVD
+245 DNPVLLDGKLD
-256 EIIKRE
+256 DIIKRE

-283 QGISVPDQIRIASF
+283 EGISVPDQIRVASF

-321 MLVCRTLLDMV
+321 MLVCRTLLDMI
-332 EGHKV
+332 EGQKV
-337 QSKTLLGYE
+337 QKKTLLGYE

>member
-1 MFLKR
+1 M
-6 VKNDKPQDDFKGG
+6 
-19 RKVEENKTLTIA
+19 EENKTLTIA

>member
-1 MFLKR
+1 MGES
-6 VKNDKPQDDFKGG
+6 Q
-19 RKVEENKTLTIA
+19 EENKTLTIA

-48 SGKGRIGN
+48 SGKGRIGSE
-56 DTRERVLSYIEAHNY
+56 TRERVLKYIDAHNY

-150 RSFVDD
+150 RSFMDD
-156 VQVKFLQEKQIP
+156 VQVEYLQEKNVP

-214 HVVTQSRLEG
+214 HVVTQSRLVG
-224 FQDAFSD
+224 FKDAFAD
-231 SGLLVDESLIYMNL
+231 SGTAVDESLIYMNL
-245 DNPVLLDGKVD
+245 DNPVLLDGKLD
-256 EIIKRE
+256 DIIKRE

-283 QGISVPDQIRIASF
+283 EGISVPDQIRVASF

-321 MLVCRTLLDMV
+321 MLVCRTLLDMI
-332 EGHKV
+332 EGQKV
-337 QSKTLLGYE
+337 QKKTLLGYE

>member
-1 MFLKR
+1 MKKTESLRGNEKWER
-6 VKNDKPQDDFKGG
+6 V
-19 RKVEENKTLTIA
+19 RKKIRHLRLRTSRTR
-31 DIADA
+31 
-36 LGVSK
+36 GVSK

-48 SGKGRIGN
+48 SGKGRIGSE
-56 DTRERVLSYIEAHNY
+56 TRERVLKYIDAHNY

-150 RSFVDD
+150 RSFMDD
-156 VQVKFLQEKQIP
+156 VQVEYLQEKNVP

-214 HVVTQSRLEG
+214 HVVTQSRLMG
-224 FQDAFSD
+224 FKDAFAD
-231 SGLLVDESLIYMNL
+231 SGTAVDESLIYMNL
-245 DNPVLLDGKVD
+245 DNPVLLDGKLD
-256 EIIKRE
+256 DIIKRE

-283 QGISVPDQIRIASF
+283 EGISVPDQIRVASF

-321 MLVCRTLLDMV
+321 MLVCRTLLDMI
-332 EGHKV
+332 EGQKV
-337 QSKTLLGYE
+337 QKKTLLGYE

>member
-1 MFLKR
+1 MGES
-6 VKNDKPQDDFKGG
+6 Q
-19 RKVEENKTLTIA
+19 EENKTLTIA

-48 SGKGRIGN
+48 SGKGRIGSE
-56 DTRERVLSYIEAHNY
+56 TRERVLKYIDAHNY
-71 TPNVIAKSLAQ
+71 TLNVIAKSLAQ

-150 RSFVDD
+150 RSFMDD
-156 VQVKFLQEKQIP
+156 VQVEYLQEKNVP
-168 FVVTGSSNYKGVVQV
+168 FVITGSSNYKGVVQV

-214 HVVTQSRLEG
+214 HVVTQSRLMG
-224 FQDAFSD
+224 FKDAFAD
-231 SGLLVDESLIYMNL
+231 SGTAVDESLIYMNL
-245 DNPVLLDGKVD
+245 DNPVLLDGKLD
-256 EIIKRE
+256 DIIKRE

-283 QGISVPDQIRIASF
+283 EGISVPDQIRVASF

-321 MLVCRTLLDMV
+321 MLVCRTLLDMI
-332 EGHKV
+332 EGQKV
-337 QSKTLLGYE
+337 QKKTLLGYE